1 VPRCV
6 TPRADRDGQAVG
18 EPRPRPELWDL
29 PRDTWKR
36 FLVAMRRAITRR
48 CPYCGSP
55 GIYDGYFALR
65 EQCPR
70 CGVRFERE
78 EGYFLGAYA
87 LNLIVAEF
95 VGLGL
100 AIILIFKTDLRD
112 LQLIWQELI
121 AVTLAIAFPV
131 AFFPYSR
138 TVWIAMDLAFHPP
151 WHGSE
156 RQLRGTTVERDDGS
170 SG

>member
-1 VPRCV
+1 
-6 TPRADRDGQAVG
+6 
-18 EPRPRPELWDL
+18 
-29 PRDTWKR
+29 
-36 FLVAMRRAITRR
+36 MRRAITRR

-138 TVWIAMDLAFHPP
+138 TVWIAMDLAFHPL

-156 RQLRGTTVERDDGS
+156 RHLRGTIVERDDGS

>member
-1 VPRCV
+1 
-6 TPRADRDGQAVG
+6 
-18 EPRPRPELWDL
+18 
-29 PRDTWKR
+29 
-36 FLVAMRRAITRR
+36 MRRAITRR

-55 GIYDGYFALR
+55 GVYEGYFALR

-95 VGLGL
+95 IGLGL
-100 AIILIFKTDLRD
+100 AIFLVFKTDLRN

-121 AVTLAIAFPV
+121 AVALAIAFPV
-131 AFFPYSR
+131 ALFPYSR
-138 TVWIAMDLAFHPP
+138 TVWIALDLVFHPP

-156 RQLRGTTVERDDGS
+156 RQLRGTIAERDEDYS
-170 SG
+170 D